1 MRYKFYF
8 FVYNYNIEMQ
18 SILDRLKV
26 KPKAKKIDLIT
37 VKIKPEKKEDVAVNV
52 SIVDKRKEMTVNR
65 QEILKTI
72 QQRSKADE
80 PTSKE
85 ESKTTL
91 ITEEKT
97 KKKSKKIGKI
107 SLKDDSIQG
116 KSSTKRITEK
126 PEANVVFEGTPKEIV
141 IGTYIDKERIP
152 KKTEKIILS
161 SSSYYMNNRQ
171 KFTSFINNHF
181 KPYKE
186 QFKLL
191 KSTQSCS
198 NQSKGE
204 FTLLLH
210 QKLVRDYLNLYT
222 PYRGLLLYH
231 GLGSG
236 KTCSSIA
243 IAEGLKT
250 SQNIIVM
257 TPKSLRRNYI
267 EELKFCGD
275 SMFKKNQYW
284 EFVNGENEEV
294 IQELGAILSINIDY
308 IRKNKGAWLVNIK
321 KQSNYDNLSSEDQHS
336 LDLQINEMIRTKYQ
350 FIHYNGLRES
360 HLELYTHDYKINPFD
375 NKTVIID
382 EAHNFVSR
390 ISNKLKRPE
399 SIPMR
404 LYNYLMSAENCRI
417 VLLTGTPIIN
427 YPNELGILFN
437 ILRGYI
443 KSWSLKLNIKTREK
457 INQESIKNILY
468 KSKSLASILDFIEYK
483 SSSKT
488 LVLAKNPMGF
498 VNRKYRDEYK
508 GVFKNDERGNI
519 SDTDFLKFVSKILH
533 DNDIDVLDSN
543 NTVVTTNKALPDD
556 KDEFINYFVD
566 ENNKIKNENL
576 FQKRIIGLTS
586 HYGDIEE
593 LMPSFNKKVDM
604 KHIYLE
610 MSDYQFAV
618 YESARIQERKQ
629 ERNNKKKA
637 KKGSNDIYEDTS
649 STYRIF
655 SRAFCNFVFPKTI
668 SRPFPKESDTIE
680 TAVTVAESK
689 NEDLLDGNNVESR
702 LNNVDGEYTTDDAEQ
717 IKKNLSE
724 ISDSS
729 YDSRIKKALEQLKND
744 GSSIFEKESLK
755 TFSPKFLNILE
766 NIQDE
771 SHRGLH
777 LVYSQFRTLEGIGIF
792 KLILEH
798 HNFVQFKLKKN
809 GNGETKLDISE
820 EDKGKPMFGL
830 YTGTETD
837 DEKEIIRKVYNS
849 DWDNIPTSLKDD
861 LETISNNNYYG
872 EIMKVILITASGAE
886 GISLKNCRYVH
897 IIEPYW
903 HPVRID
909 QVIGRARRICSH
921 EKLEPELRNV
931 TVFLYIM
938 KLSEELIKSDKTL
951 ELRLHDKSK
960 LDNTTPVTTDEAL
973 DEIAII
979 KEEIS
984 KNLLKAVKQSA
995 IDCSIYQQK
1004 EGSEPLVCYSFGN
1017 VDEKKYSY
1025 YPSLED
1031 ESEDKVA
1038 AQNEEKIKWVAKD
1051 LKIKGVKYA
1060 LHPDTKEVYDFDDY
1074 KLAVETGSK
1083 LNALGRLEEQ
1093 KTGKIKFVKY

>member
-37 VKIKPEKKEDVAVNV
+37 VKVNPEKKEDVAVNV
-52 SIVDKRKEMTVNR
+52 SIIDKRKEITINR

-72 QQRSKADE
+72 QQRSNVTE
-80 PTSKE
+80 PTKKE
-85 ESKTTL
+85 ESKTSQELT
-91 ITEEKT
+91 EKT

-126 PEANVVFEGTPKEIV
+126 PETNVVFEGTPKEVV
-141 IGTYIDKERIP
+141 IGTYIDKERLP

-236 KTCSSIA
+236 KTCTSIA
-243 IAEGLKT
+243 IAEGMKT
-250 SQNIIVM
+250 SQNVIVM

-284 EFVNGENEEV
+284 EFVNGENEEI

-308 IRKNKGAWLVNIK
+308 IRKNNGAWLVNMK
-321 KQSNYDNLSSEDQHS
+321 KESNYDNLSAEDQHN

-360 HLELYTHDYKINPFD
+360 HLELYTHNYTINPFD
-375 NKTVIID
+375 NRVVIID

-399 SIPMR
+399 SIAMR
-404 LYNYLMSAENCRI
+404 LYNYLMNAENCRI

-468 KSKSLASILDFIEYK
+468 KSKALASILDFIEYK

-519 SDTDFLKFVSKILH
+519 SDTDFLKFVSKILR
-533 DNDIDVLDSN
+533 DNDIDVIDD
-543 NTVVTTNKALPDD
+543 TEVTTNKALPDD

-637 KKGSNDIYEDTS
+637 KKGSNDIYENTS

-680 TAVTVAESK
+680 SAVTVAESK
-689 NEDLLDGNNVESR
+689 NEDLLDGNSIETR
-702 LNNVDGEYTTDDAEQ
+702 LSNIDGEYTNDDVEQ

-744 GSSIFEKESLK
+744 SSSLFEKESLK
-755 TFSPKFLNILE
+755 TFSPKFLNMLE

-798 HNFVQFKLKKN
+798 YNFVQFKLKKN
-809 GNGETKLDISE
+809 GNGETKLDISD
-820 EDKGKPMFGL
+820 EDRGKPMFGL

-837 DEKEIIRKVYNS
+837 DEKELIRKVYNS
-849 DWDNIPTSLKDD
+849 DWDNIPTSLRED
-861 LETISNNNYYG
+861 LETISNNNFYG

-897 IIEPYW
+897 ITEPYW

-921 EKLEPELRNV
+921 ENLEPDLRNV

-938 KLSEELIKSDKTL
+938 KLSEDLIKSDKTL

-960 LDNTTPVTTDEAL
+960 LDNSTPVTTDEAL

-995 IDCSIYQQK
+995 IDCSVYQQK
-1004 EGSEPLVCYSFGN
+1004 EGSDPLVCYSFGN

-1031 ESEDKVA
+1031 EPQDKVA
-1038 AQNEEKIKWVAKD
+1038 AQNIERVKWIAKD
-1051 LKIKGVKYA
+1051 LKIKGKEYA
-1060 LHPDTKEVYDFDDY
+1060 LHPDTKEVYDLDEY
-1074 KLAVETGSK
+1074 KLAVETGSR

>member
-8 FVYNYNIEMQ
+8 FVCKYNIEMQ

-37 VKIKPEKKEDVAVNV
+37 VKINPEKKEDVAVNV
-52 SIVDKRKEMTVNR
+52 SIIDKRKEITINR
-65 QEILKTI
+65 DEILKTI
-72 QQRSKADE
+72 KQKNNL
-80 PTSKE
+80 E
-85 ESKTTL
+85 ESSKKTEIQSSIVKDTKK
-91 ITEEKT
+91 KT
-97 KKKSKKIGKI
+97 KKMGKI
-107 SLKDDSIQG
+107 SLKDDKTDS
-116 KSSTKRITEK
+116 KSATKRITEK
-126 PEANVVFEGTPKEIV
+126 PDPKVIFEGTPTEIV
-141 IGTYIDKERIP
+141 IGTNIDKERLP
-152 KKTEKIILS
+152 TKKEKIILS

-191 KSTQSCS
+191 KTTQSCS
-198 NQSKGE
+198 THNKGE

-210 QKLVRDYLNLYT
+210 QKLVRDYLNFYT
-222 PYRGLLLYH
+222 PYRGLLLFH

-236 KTCSSIA
+236 KTCTSIA

-250 SQNIIVM
+250 SQNVLIM
-257 TPKSLRRNYI
+257 TPASLRRNYI

-275 SMFKKNQYW
+275 SIFKKNQFW
-284 EFVNGENEEV
+284 EFIKTDKEEV
-294 IQELGAILSINIDY
+294 IQELAAALSINIDH
-308 IRKNKGAWLVNIK
+308 IRKNNGAWLVNVK
-321 KQSNYDNLSSEDQHS
+321 KESNYETLSPEDKYS

-350 FIHYNGLRES
+350 FINYNGLRES
-360 HLELYTHDYKINPFD
+360 HLELYTHDYTINPFD
-375 NKTVIID
+375 NKVIIID

-399 SIPMR
+399 SIAMR
-404 LYNYLMSAENCRI
+404 LYNYLMSAENCRL

-437 ILRGYI
+437 MLRGYI
-443 KSWSLKLNIKTREK
+443 KSWSIKLNIKTREK
-457 INQESIKNILY
+457 INQDSIKKILY
-468 KSKSLASILDFIEYK
+468 KSKALASILDFIEYK

-488 LVLAKNPMGF
+488 LVVAKNPMGF

-519 SDTDFLKFVSKILH
+519 SDDNFLKFISKILH
-533 DNDIDVLDSN
+533 ENDIDVVGENGINLS
-543 NTVVTTNKALPDD
+543 TNKCLPDD
-556 KDEFINYFVD
+556 KDNFINYFVD

-586 HYGDIEE
+586 YYGDIEE
-593 LMPSFNKKVDM
+593 LMPEFNKKTDL
-604 KHIYLE
+604 KHVYLE

-637 KKGSNDIYEDTS
+637 KKQNDIYEDTS

-668 SRPFPKESDTIE
+668 SRPFPKENDTIE
-680 TAVTVAESK
+680 NASAEANNK

-702 LNNVDGEYTTDDAEQ
+702 LNNVDGEYSNDDTEQ
-717 IKKNLSE
+717 LKQDLVE

-729 YDSRIKKALEQLKND
+729 YESRIKKALDQLKED
-744 GSSIFEKESLK
+744 STAIFSKESLK
-755 TFSPKFLNILE
+755 TYSPKFLNILE

-777 LVYSQFRTLEGIGIF
+777 LVYSQFRTLEGIGIL
-792 KLILEH
+792 KLVLEH
-798 HNFVQFKLKKN
+798 HGFVQFKLKKT

-820 EDKGKPMFGL
+820 EDRGKQMFGL

-837 DEKEIIRKVYNS
+837 DEKELIRKVYNS
-849 DWDNIPTSLKDD
+849 DWDNIPSSLKED
-861 LETISNNNYYG
+861 LETISSNNFNG
-872 EIMKVILITASGAE
+872 EIMKIILITASGAE

-897 IIEPYW
+897 ITEPYW
-903 HPVRID
+903 HPVRTD

-921 EKLEPELRNV
+921 ESLDPELRNI

-938 KLSEELIKSDKTL
+938 KLSKELIDSDKTL

-960 LDNTTPVTTDEAL
+960 LDDKTPVTTDEAL

-995 IDCSIYQQK
+995 IDCTVYQQK
-1004 EGSEPLVCYSFGN
+1004 EDDEPLVCYSFGN

-1025 YPSLED
+1025 FPSLED
-1031 ESEDKVA
+1031 ESEDKVVE
-1038 AQNEEKIKWVAKD
+1038 QNIERIKWVAKD
-1051 LKIKGVKYA
+1051 LKIKGKEYA
-1060 LHPDTKEVYDFDDY
+1060 LHPDTKEVYDLDDY

-1083 LNALGRLEEQ
+1083 LNALGKLEEQ
-1093 KTGKIKFVKY
+1093 QTGKIKFVKY

>member
-8 FVYNYNIEMQ
+8 FVCNYNIEMQ

-37 VKIKPEKKEDVAVNV
+37 VKINPEKKEDVAVNV
-52 SIVDKRKEMTVNR
+52 SIVDKRKEITINR
-65 QEILKTI
+65 NEILKTI
-72 QQRSKADE
+72 NQRNI
-80 PTSKE
+80 P
-85 ESKTTL
+85 ESSIKKQESQTKL
-91 ITEEKT
+91 DTET

-107 SLKDDSIQG
+107 SLRDDKIET
-116 KSSTKRITEK
+116 KSTTTRITEK
-126 PEANVVFEGTPKEIV
+126 PDTKVVFEGTPAEIV
-141 IGTYIDKERIP
+141 IGTNIDKERLP
-152 KKTEKIILS
+152 TKKEKVILS

-191 KSTQSCS
+191 KTTQSCGS
-198 NQSKGE
+198 NNTGE
-204 FTLLLH
+204 FKLLLH
-210 QKLVRDYLNLYT
+210 QKLVRDYLNFYT
-222 PYRGLLLYH
+222 PYRGLLLFH

-236 KTCSSIA
+236 KTCTSIA

-250 SQNIIVM
+250 SQNVLIM
-257 TPKSLRRNYI
+257 TPASLRRNYI

-275 SMFKKNQYW
+275 SIFKKNQFW
-284 EFVNGENEEV
+284 EFIKADKEEI
-294 IQELGAILSINIDY
+294 IQELAAVLSINVDH
-308 IRKNKGAWLVNIK
+308 IRKNNGAWLVNVK
-321 KQSNYDNLSSEDQHS
+321 KESNYDSLSPEDQHS
-336 LDLQINEMIRTKYQ
+336 LDLQINEMIRNKYQ
-350 FIHYNGLRES
+350 FINYNGLRES
-360 HLELYTHDYKINPFD
+360 HLKQYTLDYTINPFD
-375 NKTVIID
+375 NKVIIID

-399 SIPMR
+399 SIAMR
-404 LYNYLMSAENCRI
+404 LYNYLMNAENCRL

-437 ILRGYI
+437 MLRGFI
-443 KSWSLKLNIKTREK
+443 KSWSLRLNIKTREK
-457 INQESIKNILY
+457 INQESIKKILY
-468 KSKSLASILDFIEYK
+468 KSKALASILDFIEYK

-488 LVLAKNPMGF
+488 LVVAKNPMGF

-519 SDTDFLKFVSKILH
+519 SDENFLKFISKILH
-533 DNDIDVLDSN
+533 ENDIDVVESGIKLA
-543 NTVVTTNKALPDD
+543 TNKCLPDD
-556 KDEFINYFVD
+556 KDSFINYFVD
-566 ENNKIKNENL
+566 DNNKVKNENL

-586 HYGDIEE
+586 YYGDIKE
-593 LMPSFNKKVDM
+593 LMPEFNKKTDL

-637 KKGSNDIYEDTS
+637 KKDNDVYEDTS

-668 SRPFPKESDTIE
+668 SRPFPKEGDTIE
-680 TAVTVAESK
+680 SASAEANNK
-689 NEDLLDGNNVESR
+689 NEELLDGNNVESR
-702 LNNVDGEYTTDDAEQ
+702 LNNVDGEYAPDDVEQ
-717 IKKNLSE
+717 LKQDLVE

-729 YDSRIKKALEQLKND
+729 YESRIKKALEQLKED
-744 GSSIFEKESLK
+744 GESIFSKESLK
-755 TFSPKFLNILE
+755 TYSPKFLNILE

-777 LVYSQFRTLEGIGIF
+777 LVYSQFRTLEGIGIL
-792 KLILEH
+792 KLVLEH
-798 HNFVQFKLKKN
+798 HGFVQFKLKKT
-809 GNGETKLDISE
+809 GNGETKLDIND
-820 EDKGKPMFGL
+820 EDKGKQMFGL

-837 DEKEIIRKVYNS
+837 DEKELIRKVYNS
-849 DWDNIPTSLKDD
+849 DWDNIPLSLKED
-861 LETISNNNYYG
+861 LESISTNNFNG

-897 IIEPYW
+897 ITEPYW

-921 EKLEPELRNV
+921 ENLEPELRNV
-931 TVFLYIM
+931 QVFLYIM
-938 KLSEELIKSDKTL
+938 KLSKELIDSDKTL

-960 LDNTTPVTTDEAL
+960 LDGKTPITTDEAL
-973 DEIAII
+973 DETALI

-995 IDCSIYQQK
+995 IDCSVYQQK
-1004 EGSEPLVCYSFGN
+1004 EGDEPLVCYSFGN

-1025 YPSLED
+1025 YPSLEE

-1038 AQNEEKIKWVAKD
+1038 VQNDERIKWVAKEV
-1051 LKIKGVKYA
+1051 KMKGIKYA
-1060 LHPDTKEVYDFDDY
+1060 MHPDTKEMYDLDDY
-1074 KLAVETGSK
+1074 KLAVETGAK
-1083 LNALGRLEEQ
+1083 MNALGKLEEQ
-1093 KTGKIKFVKY
+1093 SNGKIKFVKYS